1 MPSESFKLWRWRV
14 KTIRAIVHRIENI
27 SEWCG
32 RIFSWFIVTVI
43 LLSVFEVFTRRIL
56 GKPTIWTHET
66 LSYLFCA
73 SIMLTMA
80 YTLKNKQHVVVDL
93 IYARLTPKTK
103 AILDVITFIFFLGF
117 FSAIFLWKGIVFAAT
132 SWAMLERTPSAFNFY
147 VFPAKTL
154 LPVGVFLLLVQ
165 GLSDFIKNIVFLVKG
180 EQL

>member
-1 MPSESFKLWRWRV
+1 MEVRV
-14 KTIRAIVHRIENI
+14 EKIRKFLIGIDAL

-32 RIFSWFIVTVI
+32 KIFSWFIVAVI

-80 YTLKNKQHVVVDL
+80 YTLRYKQHVSVDL
-93 IYARLTPKTK
+93 IYGRFTPKTK
-103 AILDVITFIFFLGF
+103 AILDIITFIFFLGF
-117 FSAIFLWKGIVFAAT
+117 FSIIFLWKGIIFAAT

-165 GLSDFIKNIVFLVKG
+165 GLSDFIKNIVFVAKG
-180 EQL
+180 EKL

>member
-1 MPSESFKLWRWRV
+1 MDATRAFV
-14 KTIRAIVHRIENI
+14 KKIDIF

-32 RIFSWFIVTVI
+32 RIFSWFIVAII

-56 GKPTIWTHET
+56 GKPTIWTHEI
-66 LSYLFCA
+66 LSYLFCG
-73 SIMLTMA
+73 SILLTMA
-80 YTLKNKQHVVVDL
+80 YTLRYKQHVAVDL
-93 IYARLTPKTK
+93 IYARFTPKTK
-103 AILDVITFIFFLGF
+103 AILDIITFVIFLGF
-117 FSAIFLWKGIVFAAT
+117 FSIVFLWEGIRFAGT

>member
-1 MPSESFKLWRWRV
+1 MDAL
-14 KTIRAIVHRIENI
+14 

-32 RIFSWFIVTVI
+32 RIFSWFIVAII
-43 LLSVFEVFTRRIL
+43 LLFVFEVFTRRIL
-56 GKPTIWTHET
+56 GKPTIWTHEV

-80 YTLKNKQHVVVDL
+80 YTLRHKQHVSVNL

-103 AILDVITFIFFLGF
+103 AILDIITFVIFLGF
-117 FSAIFLWKGIVFAAT
+117 FSIVFLWEGIRFAAT

-154 LPVGVFLLLVQ
+154 LPIGVFLLLIQ
-165 GLSDFIKNIVFLVKG
+165 GLSDFIKNIVFVAKG

>member
-1 MPSESFKLWRWRV
+1 MDATRFFV
-14 KTIRAIVHRIENI
+14 KKIDIF

-32 RIFSWFIVTVI
+32 RIFSWFIVAII

-56 GKPTIWTHET
+56 GKPTIWTHEV

-73 SIMLTMA
+73 SILLTMA
-80 YTLKNKQHVVVDL
+80 YTLRYKQHVAVDL

-103 AILDVITFIFFLGF
+103 AILNIITFVIFLGF
-117 FSAIFLWKGIVFAAT
+117 FSIVFLWEGIRFAAT

-154 LPVGVFLLLVQ
+154 LPLGIFLLLVQ

>member
-1 MPSESFKLWRWRV
+1 MDATRFFV
-14 KTIRAIVHRIENI
+14 KKIDIF

-32 RIFSWFIVTVI
+32 RIFSWFIVAII

-56 GKPTIWTHET
+56 GKPTIWTHEV

-73 SIMLTMA
+73 SILLTMA
-80 YTLKNKQHVVVDL
+80 YTLRYKQHVAVDL

-103 AILDVITFIFFLGF
+103 AILNIITFVIFLGF
-117 FSAIFLWKGIVFAAT
+117 FSIVFLWEGIRFAGT

-154 LPVGVFLLLVQ
+154 LPIGVFLLLVQ
-165 GLSDFIKNIVFLVKG
+165 GLSDFIKNIVFVAKG
-180 EQL
+180 EKL

>member
-1 MPSESFKLWRWRV
+1 VE
-14 KTIRAIVHRIENI
+14 TIRAIIHRIETI

-32 RIFSWFIVTVI
+32 RIFSWFIVAVI

-66 LSYLFCA
+66 LSYFFCA

-80 YTLKNKQHVVVDL
+80 YTLKYKQHVAVDL
-93 IYARLTPKTK
+93 IYGHLKPKTK
-103 AILDVITFIFFLGF
+103 ALLNVITFIFFLGF
-117 FSAIFLWKGIVFAAT
+117 FSVIFLWKGIVYAAT

-154 LPVGVFLLLVQ
+154 LPVGVFLLFLQ
-165 GLSDFIKNIVFLVKG
+165 GVSDFIKNIVFLVKG

>member
-1 MPSESFKLWRWRV
+1 MDVL
-14 KTIRAIVHRIENI
+14 

-32 RIFSWFIVTVI
+32 RIFSWFIVAII

-56 GKPTIWTHET
+56 GKPTIWTHEV

-80 YTLKNKQHVVVDL
+80 YTLRHRQHVSVDL

-103 AILDVITFIFFLGF
+103 AILNIITFVIFLGF
-117 FSAIFLWKGIVFAAT
+117 FSIVFLWEGSRFAAT

-154 LPVGVFLLLVQ
+154 LPVGAFLLLLQ
-165 GLSDFIKNIVFLVKG
+165 GLSDFIKNIVFLAKG